1 MTACVPIS
9 ALSVGSIW
17 YSISRGKCVRVS
29 VLGCAIVLAL
39 LLHTDCGRL
48 AAQEY
53 PDIPSEKKLE
63 ELWQYAVRIGKGN
76 GLITRPDVRLVELDR
91 GAALAVLDKGEVHL
105 HPVHAFSGV
114 PHIEELYLAHEFLHF
129 VLYYQG
135 IPAAVQHCWMARK
148 RTETTLTYDFLDRV
162 GQYGSLRRSML
173 RHATYISWKWRQQC
187 QDTSR
192 WWHPRV
198 LRRVDQPPLAN

>member
-1 MTACVPIS
+1 M
-9 ALSVGSIW
+9 
-17 YSISRGKCVRVS
+17 RVS
-29 VLGCAIVLAL
+29 VVGCAILLAL
-39 LLHTDCGRL
+39 LLHNPYSRP
-48 AAQEY
+48 AAHEHPQ
-53 PDIPSEKKLE
+53 IPPEKLLE

-76 GLITRPDVRLVELDR
+76 GLIARPGVRVVELDR
-91 GAALAVLDKGEVHL
+91 GAALADLANGEVHL

-114 PHIEELYLAHEFLHF
+114 PRIVELYLAHEFLHF

-198 LRRVDQPPLAN
+198 LRRVNLPPLAN